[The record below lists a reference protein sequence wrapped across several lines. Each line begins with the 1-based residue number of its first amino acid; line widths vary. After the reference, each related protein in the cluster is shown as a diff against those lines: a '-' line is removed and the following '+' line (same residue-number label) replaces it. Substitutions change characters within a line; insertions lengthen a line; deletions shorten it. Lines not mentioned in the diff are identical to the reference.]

1 MIDNDDILRQIYIHM
16 SGKVEKGEHVYLIR
30 SNSFQLRIIYMCIRD
45 LTYKLIISIKR
56 KIL

>member
-30 SNSFQLRIIYMCIRD
+30 SNSFQLRII
-45 LTYKLIISIKR
+45 TYIYKYICVYEI
-56 KIL
+56 